1 MTRKSGELL
10 ANRYEVE
17 ALLGRGGM
25 GEVFRARDRSLG
37 ELVAIKAIVL
47 DGSDV
52 VATLKRF
59 REEVRLARRVTHKN
73 VARVFDLVEDTDGG
87 LFLTME
93 LVDGKSL
100 ETLLD
105 RDGPPL
111 PLGAARIG
119 IDVCAGLSAV
129 HAAGVVHRD
138 LKPANILVEETGR
151 AVITDF
157 GVARNTRD
165 PTSLGVGVIVGTP
178 RYMAPEQARGKF
190 VDFRADLYALGGTL
204 FELFCGSGAL
214 VESRTERLRKTGLL
228 PALKT
233 VLIACLATDPQDR
246 PPLAEV
252 SRVLELVADRHKG
265 SPSVGAT
272 DASVIAT
279 EASGTR
285 RVKPRAATLA
295 DVNSSDLGRTDATLV
310 SSASRT
316 ETAVVV
322 LPFRELGTVGPNALG
337 EVVAQELTDALSAAR
352 GLRVLAAC
360 AANRF
365 KDDRDPLRIGRDLS
379 VNVVIDGT
387 LRIAGEDIRM
397 GVRLI
402 DAKSGAQLWTE
413 TFAGS
418 LGDLFSFEGVV
429 AKRVAEQLRVR
440 VLLTPFDGAAPPEA
454 VRCYL
459 DARAAPKSPSGLTET
474 LRLLELAIELAPG
487 LSPALAAHATA
498 TLLAWFVP
506 FSPATG
512 NWEATCAERVDRALI
527 GAPGLA
533 ETHVAAGLLAWERGQ
548 FAEAVSS
555 LRQALSLAPTCGEAL
570 EFLGEL
576 YCHAG
581 RTEPGVTH
589 SRLAYNVDP
598 SRFVALTTL
607 ARQEFFAGR
616 AREGTTLL
624 DSLGDL
630 FSPPAFL
637 LRVSAA
643 AWRGDDEEVRT
654 CLARASKVADAA
666 SGALAYG
673 DIVARSLL
681 GETEEGEMSRL
692 TALMLSMGKSP
703 RFCAGVLTLS
713 TEVQVKA
720 QRTDLALSYLEK
732 LATFPSFVD
741 VDWLERCPALG
752 SLRSSDAFRSALEVA
767 RARRTLV
774 H

>member
-37 ELVAIKAIVL
+37 ELVAVKAIVL
-47 DGSDV
+47 DGADV

-93 LVDGKSL
+93 LVDGTSL
-100 ETLLD
+100 ETLLE

-111 PLGAARIG
+111 PLASARIG
-119 IDVCAGLSAV
+119 IDVCAGLAAV

-178 RYMAPEQARGKF
+178 RYMAPEQAQGKF
-190 VDFRADLYALGGTL
+190 VDFRADMYALGGTL
-204 FELFCGSGAL
+204 FELFCGSATL
-214 VESRTERLRKTGLL
+214 VESRTERLGKTGLL
-228 PALKT
+228 PELKT
-233 VLIACLATDPQDR
+233 VLLACLATEPQER
-246 PPLAEV
+246 PSLAEV
-252 SRVLELVADRHKG
+252 SRVLELVADRQKG
-265 SPSVGAT
+265 GPRVGAT
-272 DASVIAT
+272 GASVIAT
-279 EASGTR
+279 EASETR
-285 RVKPRAATLA
+285 LVNPKSALE
-295 DVNSSDLGRTDATLV
+295 DVTSSDLGRRDSTLV

-337 EVVAQELTDALSAAR
+337 EVIAQELTDALSAAR

-379 VNVVIDGT
+379 VNMVIDGT

-402 DAKSGAQLWTE
+402 DAKSGAQLWME

-418 LGDLFSFEGVV
+418 LGDLFSFEGAV

-440 VLLTPFDGAAPPEA
+440 VLLTPFDSAAPPEA

-474 LRLLELAIELAPG
+474 LRLLERAIELAPG

-512 NWEATCAERVDRALI
+512 NWEATCAERVDRALT

-598 SRFVALTTL
+598 SRFVALTTI
-607 ARQEFFAGR
+607 AREEFFAGR
-616 AREGTTLL
+616 PREGTTLL

-654 CLARASKVADAA
+654 CLARASKVADTA
-666 SGALAYG
+666 SGPLAYG

-692 TALMLSMGKSP
+692 TALMLSIGKSP

-720 QRTDLALSYLEK
+720 KRNDLALSYLEK
-732 LATFPSFVD
+732 LPTLPSFVD
-741 VDWLERCPALG
+741 IDWLERCPALG
-752 SLRSSDAFRSALEVA
+752 SLRGSDVFRSTLEVA